1 MFNRLQY
8 ASPWIKTAQILPQ
21 ICMQKQITN
30 NPSDIKVLDE
40 AWDIL
45 QYMGKVRAI
54 INTTPGHRIQDGNKL
69 FVMSITN
76 KILHRGW
83 QLHNTQVTQFQ
94 TMCITL

>member
-30 NPSDIKVLDE
+30 YPSDIKVLDE

-54 INTTPGHRIQDGNKL
+54 INISQDIVSRMETDYL
-69 FVMSITN
+69 S
-76 KILHRGW
+76 W
-83 QLHNTQVTQFQ
+83 A
-94 TMCITL
+94 